1 MADWLTKKTE
11 FVTRKNALDIQSVG
25 QLVLNLNRALS
36 QYVSSK
42 TIRDHETLIAARNKL
57 KELKDSY
64 ATLHTDMMAYINTKS
79 SVPSVGNIVTSNAML
94 LEDIKQLEN
103 KQKSIQID
111 VESALAR
118 EEVLRSRMQDV
129 SRHQLFLLDRPVRR
143 GMIPY
148 LWVLSILFV
157 GVGVYIFRIVFPPL
171 PAEGFAMLF
180 SSVSNEVLTNTTV
193 LYTLIGC
200 LLLTVLFLVL
210 KILGLFGK

>member
-1 MADWLTKKTE
+1 M
-11 FVTRKNALDIQSVG
+11 
-25 QLVLNLNRALS
+25 S
-36 QYVSSK
+36 Q
-42 TIRDHETLIAARNKL
+42 IAA
-57 KELKDSY
+57 
-64 ATLHTDMMAYINTKS
+64 
-79 SVPSVGNIVTSNAML
+79 
-94 LEDIKQLEN
+94 LEK
-103 KQKSIQID
+103 KQKDIQID

-157 GVGVYIFRIVFPPL
+157 GVGVYIFRLIFPPL

-180 SSVSNEVLTNTTV
+180 SSVSNEVLANTTI

-210 KILGLFGK
+210 KILGVFGK